1 MIAIKIKLNQ
11 TIVKMFQPRK
21 WICLPHLLAV
31 INDVWY
37 SNSFLALEVWGM
49 ANSSEPFS
57 GCCASVGLCA
67 LGALGMGNSG
77 DSPNAWI
84 DMAPC
89 TSYNRITS
97 SFHNTHAAPA
107 SLVLLEPRW
116 GRGKKEFL
124 ARMWKSSSEPLYYS
138 FGVTRWFYFHHKAT
152 FPLINQLL
160 TYSDRN
166 FLMPEAWCSSFCEAQ
181 SYRLS

>member
-1 MIAIKIKLNQ
+1 
-11 TIVKMFQPRK
+11 
-21 WICLPHLLAV
+21 
-31 INDVWY
+31 
-37 SNSFLALEVWGM
+37 M
-49 ANSSEPFS
+49 ANSSESFS
-57 GCCASVGLCA
+57 NCCASVGLCA
-67 LGALGMGNSG
+67 LGALRMGNSG

-84 DMAPC
+84 DMALC

-97 SFHNTHAAPA
+97 SFHSTHAAPA

-124 ARMWKSSSEPLYYS
+124 AKMWKSSSEPLYYS
-138 FGVTRWFYFHHKAT
+138 FEVTGLFYFHHKAA
-152 FPLINQLL
+152 FLLINQIL

-181 SYRLS
+181 SYRLSWLALIVRLTQPELPKEHHLRNCPDQGSLWECLWEVVLIVNW